1 MKDYDS
7 ERLRF
12 ETMIADMAATF
23 VNLPAGEVDAH
34 IESALHRL
42 VEFLGFD
49 RATLFQTP
57 DNSGSF
63 VGTHCWAKP
72 GIEKR
77 VDYHITDISWLYNRL
92 IQQKQPVI
100 LGSPA
105 DLPPEAERHRIGM
118 ERIGLRSMA
127 LIPLVAGATFVG
139 FLAFGSFQSERS
151 FPHEM
156 LNRLRL
162 VCSIFASALQRRND
176 ELSLKQ
182 ALNEVRELKDQV
194 EAENLSLREE
204 VRTLQGYGR
213 IIGKSKSIRRVL
225 QQIKQVAETDSSVLV
240 LGETGTGKNLVA
252 LAIHENSPRTGRNM
266 VCVNCAGLPPSI
278 IENELFGHDKG
289 AFTGAVSKQLGRF
302 EIADGSTIFL
312 DEIGDLPLNVQAK
325 LLRVL
330 EDSRFER
337 LGSYRTIEVNVRVV
351 AATNR
356 DLAKC
361 VKSGTFRED
370 LYYRL
375 NVFPILVPPLRD
387 RIEDISLLV
396 DAYAAEFSQRF
407 GKKIES
413 VSLKDLK
420 SLESY
425 SWPGNVRELRN
436 VVERSVIL
444 AQSAVLRIKVP
455 APCGSSGDEAPLKL
469 QEIERRHILD
479 VLQQTRWR
487 VSGPNG
493 AADIL
498 DVHPKTLESRMKKL
512 GIRRPSLIPDI

>member
-1 MKDYDS
+1 MKNDHF

-12 ETMIADMAATF
+12 EAMIADMAATF

-34 IESALHRL
+34 IESALQQL

-57 DNSGSF
+57 NDSGYF
-63 VGTHCWAKP
+63 VGTHCWARP
-72 GIEKR
+72 GIERR
-77 VDYHITDISWLYNRL
+77 VGYHINDISWIYNCL
-92 IQQKQPVI
+92 TQQKKPVM

-105 DLPPEAERHRIGM
+105 DLPPEAEEFKIRM
-118 ERIGLRSMA
+118 ERLGLRSSV
-127 LIPLVAGATFVG
+127 LIPLLAGATFVG
-139 FLAFGSFQSERS
+139 FLAFGSFQCERS
-151 FPHEM
+151 FPHDT

-162 VCSIFASALQRRND
+162 VCSIFSSALQRRND

-182 ALNEVRELKDQV
+182 ALNEVRALKDQL

-204 VRTLQGYGR
+204 VRTLQGYDR

-225 QQIKQVAETDSSVLV
+225 QQVKQVAETDSSVLI

-252 LAIHENSPRTGRNM
+252 LAIHENSPRMGRNL
-266 VCVNCAGLPPSI
+266 VCVNCAALPPSI
-278 IENELFGHDKG
+278 IENELFGHEKG

-302 EIADGSTIFL
+302 EVADKSTIFL

-330 EDSRFER
+330 EDGRFER
-337 LGSYRTIEVNVRVV
+337 LGSHRTIEVNVRVV

-356 DLAKC
+356 DLAKS
-361 VKSGTFRED
+361 VKNGTFRED

-375 NVFPILVPPLRD
+375 NVFPIPVPPLRN
-387 RIEDISLLV
+387 RMEDIPLLV
-396 DAYAAEFSQRF
+396 EAYASEFSRRF
-407 GKKIES
+407 GKKLES
-413 VSLKDLK
+413 ISFKDLK
-420 SLESY
+420 SLGGY

-455 APCGSSGDEAPLKL
+455 ESPVSQDGSPLTL
-469 QEIERRHILD
+469 EEIERRHILD

-487 VSGPNG
+487 VSGQKG
-493 AADIL
+493 AAAIL
-498 DVHPKTLESRMKKL
+498 DIHPKTLESRMKKL
-512 GIRRPSLIPDI
+512 GIHRPAQNPDI